1 MITLTFKS
9 KLLNDIS
16 GFEDCINQVAR
27 EYLLEGMKDRSIVKD
42 GKIVGAI
49 TGVDLEKNEF
59 TGVLWCE
66 LSADI
71 AEVPGFVSR
80 SYVDKI
86 NISI

>member
-1 MITLTFKS
+1 MITTLTFKS
-9 KLLNDIS
+9 KLNNIS
-16 GFEDCINQVAR
+16 GFEDCINPVAR

-42 GKIVGAI
+42 GKIVGAV
-49 TGVDLEKNEF
+49 TGVDLENNEF

-71 AEVPGFVSR
+71 AEVPGSAS